1 MMVSFA
7 RVSEIRVSEATSQEE
22 DLLHRGT
29 KKIKEGAKVYMKGSS
44 MSFADKLLQPMG
56 RGDMSIE
63 TAMNLHKDVMNEVPK
78 EKEVLELTRRMVRS
92 SLCLMYHFYTGI
104 LFSLNMLVVNVLGE
118 AGELPYY
125 WRKGST
131 LMGKKWYYS
140 DY

>member
-92 SLCLMYHFYTGI
+92 SLCLMYHFYTGL
-104 LFSLNMLVVNVLGE
+104 LFH
-118 AGELPYY
+118 
-125 WRKGST
+125 
-131 LMGKKWYYS
+131 
-140 DY
+140 

>member
-1 MMVSFA
+1 MVSFA
-7 RVSEIRVSEATSQEE
+7 TISEIRVSKATSQEE

-92 SLCLMYHFYTGI
+92 SLCLM
-104 LFSLNMLVVNVLGE
+104 LVVNVWGE
-118 AGELPYY
+118 TGELPYY

-140 DY
+140 D